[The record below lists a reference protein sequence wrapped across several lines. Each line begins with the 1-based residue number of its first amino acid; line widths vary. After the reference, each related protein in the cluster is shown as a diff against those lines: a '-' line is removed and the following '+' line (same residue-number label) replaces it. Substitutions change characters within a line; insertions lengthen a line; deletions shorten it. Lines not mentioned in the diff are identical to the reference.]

1 MTRSTQRQPLSPR
14 DFATQSREI
23 EAELSL
29 VREVRDLW
37 VRQARGIGKDRTL
50 DFQRQITRLE
60 GDLDGLRRA
69 RRTESKR
76 TGGPAAGAHGT
87 VGQPWRG

>member
-14 DFATQSREI
+14 DFATQSHEI

-69 RRTESKR
+69 RPAESNR
-76 TGGPAAGAHGT
+76 AGNLPAGARGT